1 MSQAQ
6 AHVPLAA
13 RVPSS
18 HPDDTPYQHPRNQLS
33 LEVCCETVEDVIAAQ
48 AGGADR
54 IELCTALDLGGLT
67 PSLGLL
73 LAVRSVTRLPIWV
86 MIRPRQGDFVYTPD
100 EVTVMA
106 RDIELCLGAT
116 PAGFVFGVLN
126 PDGRVNSDACRVL
139 IERCAGLPVVFHR
152 AFDRTPSLA
161 EAMAAVVELGFRRI
175 LTSGREP
182 TATQG
187 AKAIR
192 LVRQHA
198 GERIEVLPCG
208 RVRADNLQYLLDITG
223 CDQVHGSFSEPIPE
237 GETEG
242 YRGYGPRTRVSRTVV
257 AAARAELD
265 RLSSLTVPN

>member
-1 MSQAQ
+1 
-6 AHVPLAA
+6 
-13 RVPSS
+13 
-18 HPDDTPYQHPRNQLS
+18 
-33 LEVCCETVEDVIAAQ
+33 
-48 AGGADR
+48 
-54 IELCTALDLGGLT
+54 
-67 PSLGLL
+67 
-73 LAVRSVTRLPIWV
+73 

-100 EVTVMA
+100 EVKVMA

-126 PDGRVNSDACRVL
+126 PDGRVNTDACRAL
-139 IERCAGLPVVFHR
+139 IDRCAGLPVVFHR

-161 EAMAAVVELGFRRI
+161 EAISAVVELGFQRI

-182 TATQG
+182 TAAQG
-187 AKAIR
+187 AKTIR

-198 GERIEVLPCG
+198 GEKIEVLPCG
-208 RVRADNLQYLLDITG
+208 RVRADNLQHLLDVTG

-242 YRGYGPRTRVSRTVV
+242 YRGYGPRTRVSRNVV

-265 RLSSLTVPN
+265 RLSSLTVPH